1 MNYID
6 SVIEKIK
13 NETFKR
19 IVLPESED
27 ERVIEA
33 ANKACKFCDI
43 YLIGDESLRD
53 KVDSSITILNPKTY
67 GRLNE
72 MCDTFYEL
80 RKEKGLSKDEA
91 YDLVTNNSRYFATML
106 VYLGICDGEVTGA
119 NHTSADTY
127 RSAFQICKPKSGK
140 ASAFMLLEFP
150 NKELGNNG
158 VVLFADTGLNQNPD
172 SETLADIAFDS
183 SVTYERLVGGQA
195 MVGMLSHSTN
205 GSSKH
210 EDVEKV
216 VNALNIVK
224 SKHPNLLIDGEM
236 QFDTAID
243 TDVAKKKMPDSII
256 AGHVNTFIFPD
267 LDAGNIGYKIAQRLG
282 GANAYGPLTQGLEKT
297 INDLSRGCTAE
308 DIVGVIA
315 ITCLQ
320 VK

>member
-172 SETLADIAFDS
+172 PETLADIAFDS

-282 GANAYGPLTQGLEKT
+282 GANAYGPLTQGLEKP

-308 DIVGVIA
+308 DIVGVIT